1 MENKLIVDAENA
13 VLGRMAS
20 LAAKAALMGKEV
32 IVVNAEKTILSG
44 KKQDIAA
51 KYLTLRKKGGSS
63 QKGPIFTASSERIVK
78 RTIRGMLEH
87 KKGKGR
93 EAFKRIRCYDQI
105 PEELKNM
112 DKVKIGKQSE
122 ELNSSHWSY
131 LREIVKLIK

>member
-1 MENKLIVDAENA
+1 MENKLIVDAENS

-20 LAAKAALMGKEV
+20 LVAKAALMGKEV
-32 IVVNAEKTILSG
+32 IVVNAEKTIVSG

-51 KYLTLRKKGGSS
+51 KYIILRKKGGSS
-63 QKGPIFTASSERIVK
+63 QKGPIHTASSERIVK

-93 EAFKRIRCYDQI
+93 EAFKRIRCYDKI

-122 ELNSSHWSY
+122 ELNSHHWSY
-131 LREIVKLIK
+131 LKEIVKLIK